1 MDPIAKFLNKLL
13 PKEKDVLEDI
23 IMRILA
29 HDFTGLDVKKLK
41 GADNRFR
48 VRKSSIRIIFRKED
62 NNIFI
67 LTVER
72 RSDTT
77 Y

>member
-23 IMRILA
+23 ITRIFA

-48 VRKSSIRIIFRKED
+48 VRKGSVRIIFRKED